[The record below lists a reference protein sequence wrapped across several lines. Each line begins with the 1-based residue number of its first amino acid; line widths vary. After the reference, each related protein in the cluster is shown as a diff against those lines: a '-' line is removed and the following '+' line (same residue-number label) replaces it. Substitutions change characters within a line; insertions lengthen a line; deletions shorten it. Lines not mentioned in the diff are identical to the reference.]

1 MNRFMPERG
10 TCMSK
15 ILRRANFWFRSLRV
29 SRPVSGMLPFKPLK
43 THSLIQFTCF
53 LSQFDTMAL
62 RSFGWADMST
72 WGAWY
77 FDFIVFIVHV
87 SAYILG
93 GISDGKMQVRNIR
106 RSSLSCDTS
115 NRYFT
120 VFQSHPNTSGTDR
133 HCLRV
138 IPNAPVGGIDSYHA
152 HFSIPLYILRSARY
166 CDSRAADE
174 RGSG

>member
-1 MNRFMPERG
+1 
-10 TCMSK
+10 MSK